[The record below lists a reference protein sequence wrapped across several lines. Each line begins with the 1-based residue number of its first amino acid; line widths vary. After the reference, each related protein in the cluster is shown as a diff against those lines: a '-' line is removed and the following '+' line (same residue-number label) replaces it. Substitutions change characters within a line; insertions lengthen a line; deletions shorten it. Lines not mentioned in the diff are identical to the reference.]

1 MTLLQS
7 LSSPAL
13 WAPST
18 PSSSSFSSPSSPA
31 SAWFEQPMNV
41 QSPLPS
47 CLICIPLSVTHPAI
61 KQKAYH
67 HYKLGHRCLYI
78 TCVQKC
84 TQQSPS
90 EPCQQNKRASLAIRY
105 KYRSFVEVT
114 QMQTEK
120 ITRLSVRK
128 LISDYTHF
136 DHLFVFHLFE
146 PKVRIFCL
154 STVKTLC
161 FW

>member
-18 PSSSSFSSPSSPA
+18 PSSSSFPSPSSPA
-31 SAWFEQPMNV
+31 SARFEQPMNV

-67 HYKLGHRCLYI
+67 HYKLSHRCLYI
-78 TCVQKC
+78 TSVQKC

-90 EPCQQNKRASLAIRY
+90 EPCQQNKRASLAMTDINIARLLRWL
-105 KYRSFVEVT
+105 K
-114 QMQTEK
+114 TEK
-120 ITRLSVRK
+120 MTRLSVRK